1 MSELLK
7 QWFPHVMEKP
17 DMFLTSLTETLIM
30 VGWAGGFMFLFG
42 LFFGIVLTVTKEGGV
57 LACRPVYQVL
67 DKIINLFRSIPFVIL
82 IALLMNVTRLLM
94 GTRIGVKGVIVPLVV
109 GSAPFFARQVE
120 AALCGVDRGL
130 WRPRWS
136 I

>member
-82 IALLMNVTRLLM
+82 IALLMNDGNAHR
-94 GTRIGVKGVIVPLVV
+94 RE
-109 GSAPFFARQVE
+109 GSHCSFGGGICAVLCQTSGGG
-120 AALCGVDRGL
+120 ALRGG
-130 WRPRWS
+130 
-136 I
+136 